1 MNTQITCQRTSPW
14 MGCSLR
20 PSMQRGLVVVEWC
33 ECNYWPEMQRRHRK
47 RSPAHS
53 APALNEEVLNCPVV
67 WLNLPEKNREAH
79 TKICGGVEELLESKT
94 NTMTTPADAKIR
106 LWTILLFWALPNIYL
121 FMCLKCLW
129 SQMQRNE
136 HRNLLPPLCHTSH
149 SFALICLL
157 NWAKPATGRKRLQW
171 NVCLGC
177 VCGVSRGGWL
187 GGWQHHV
194 FAQCSAFGFQGHFVH
209 IPHDMTVKGTF
220 STKLQ
225 PPTQLLCI
233 TPSHS
238 LPVACFS
245 VPPLVSGHH
254 NIVNSLEFLCLPFA
268 SNATPSLQYSLF
280 NNSQVSVNL

>member
-1 MNTQITCQRTSPW
+1 MLKLGFEQFYFFGHCRT
-14 MGCSLR
+14 
-20 PSMQRGLVVVEWC
+20 
-33 ECNYWPEMQRRHRK
+33 
-47 RSPAHS
+47 
-53 APALNEEVLNCPVV
+53 
-67 WLNLPEKNREAH
+67 
-79 TKICGGVEELLESKT
+79 
-94 NTMTTPADAKIR
+94 
-106 LWTILLFWALPNIYL
+106 FIYL
-121 FMCLKCLW
+121 CVWTVSGLRCREMNIVICF
-129 SQMQRNE
+129 
-136 HRNLLPPLCHTSH
+136 PPSVTSH

-238 LPVACFS
+238 LLVACFS

-268 SNATPSLQYSLF
+268 SNATPSLQSSLF